1 LSHNINLYGVLNGEH
16 NNYRA
21 YFYDILIN
29 FVSIKSK
36 LNVGIIPWWD
46 IPYEA
51 LNTKKLEEFLKE
63 QDISFFVSEEL
74 FDRLPLKNNLE
85 EIFELLNK
93 YNVWYITSSTTSDV
107 YTNKERT
114 YYTPWFFKS
123 KLYIPKTF
131 TVDLKYNYKPF
142 TYNLLLGS
150 KKPYRTV
157 LFHALNHEKIYSTYF
172 GHPIYKHYLKE
183 NLDDDDIKKTLIE
196 QDVTHEKINTMKI
209 IYRDNMARALSHIIP
224 ETIYKKSHF
233 DIVAETLMKTGTYF
247 LTEKT
252 AKPIATGRFFCWF
265 TSSHVVNHLHNFGFN
280 FDDYNTEYDYIPDD
294 FTRLELLLEFINKTK
309 DDETHIKSI
318 YKRTEAAREHNMLMY
333 FKHIEEYNNNLRNW
347 IIDIFNNFGKLGVNT
362 DTRSISVATAGI

>member
-1 LSHNINLYGVLNGEH
+1 MEKVILSHNINLYGVLNGEH

-157 LFHALNHEKIYSTYF
+157 LF
-172 GHPIYKHYLKE
+172 
-183 NLDDDDIKKTLIE
+183 
-196 QDVTHEKINTMKI
+196 
-209 IYRDNMARALSHIIP
+209 
-224 ETIYKKSHF
+224 
-233 DIVAETLMKTGTYF
+233 
-247 LTEKT
+247 
-252 AKPIATGRFFCWF
+252 
-265 TSSHVVNHLHNFGFN
+265 
-280 FDDYNTEYDYIPDD
+280 
-294 FTRLELLLEFINKTK
+294 
-309 DDETHIKSI
+309 
-318 YKRTEAAREHNMLMY
+318 
-333 FKHIEEYNNNLRNW
+333 
-347 IIDIFNNFGKLGVNT
+347 
-362 DTRSISVATAGI
+362 